1 VKRRHVVLGLLPIA
15 VLLLAATK
23 QITQDTT
30 SNFLGSAETNSQE
43 MIQQGRHIFRFDTFG
58 DQAFW
63 GDQLKLHQT
72 INTLTP
78 RQALALGLKIDSAAL
93 PPAVIQAIQNGTVNL
108 DDPMVTLLLIKLKAV
123 LGVVGFFNG
132 SGTLSSVGLTC
143 AVCHSTVDNSIAPS
157 VGRRIDGLAN
167 RDLNVGAIAASA
179 PDLQP
184 VVNLLSLANPGI
196 TEDQV
201 RAVLRSWG
209 AGKFDAELFLD
220 GKAFNPQQITN
231 GVVTATHVPGAT
243 LIPNARGLSGHNLH
257 TWTGGW
263 GTVTYW
269 NAFVAVNELHG
280 IGTFFDERFDNA
292 AQFPIAAKAK
302 LGHVSTDPDSDKVTA
317 KLPALHFYQLAL
329 PAVKP
334 RPGIDFD
341 TEAAARGDE
350 LFSGKANCNSCHREP
365 LWTEPGWNQHTPGE
379 LKIDGFEARRA
390 PASINAQ
397 GHPAHGYR
405 TMNLAGI
412 FVRERGLFMFPKDRG
427 RFYHDGRFKTL
438 LDVVNSYDAR
448 FNLGLTD
455 QEKHDLV
462 EYLKSL

>member
-63 GDQLKLHQT
+63 GNQLKLHQT

-220 GKAFNPQQITN
+220 GKAFNPQQITD

-302 LGHVSTDPDSDKVTA
+302 LGHVSTDPDSDKVTS

-390 PASINAQ
+390 LASINAQ